1 MNKVICDVCGTSYPE
16 TATQCPICGC
26 VRPADA
32 AVVAD
37 DGASSRAAGT
47 YQYVKGGRFSKSN
60 VRKRNA
66 GKQAPVRNSTDKPVK
81 KSGKNGKD
89 TANKGLIITIFVL
102 LLAILLVVGYIII
115 KFFIPTNPVNEASEL
130 TPPAVEYEA
139 EPSTDPEIICEGIE
153 LDTSEVYLYEIGE
166 QLVLN
171 AVLTPA
177 DTTEDLLFATSDE
190 AVATVDEAGNITA
203 INYGEAMITVSCGST
218 VAECVVTVA
227 EPLVIDI
234 DNIIFENAGT
244 AHAIYSGELPLD
256 EITWTSDNEQVAVV
270 ADGVVTAV
278 GEGTAVV
285 QGTYKGQTVLCSV
298 SCEFNAE
305 SDTNTETVAG
315 TAPGPYT
322 LKNIIGVSST
332 DVSLSVGESFILALL
347 DANGEEISDVTWSIE
362 NGSCCVVNDGTVK
375 AVASGSAEVVASYNG
390 ETFRCLVRVY

>member
-32 AVVAD
+32 AVVVD
-37 DGASSRAAGT
+37 DGASPRTAGT

-66 GKQAPVRNSTDKPVK
+66 GKQAPVHNSTQKPVK
-81 KSGKNGKD
+81 KAGKNSKD
-89 TANKGLIITIFVL
+89 SANKGLIITIFLL

-115 KFFIPTNPVNEASEL
+115 KFFIPTKAGNEAAEQ

-139 EPSTDPEIICEGIE
+139 EPATDPEIICEGIE
-153 LDTSEVYLYEIGE
+153 LDSSEVYLYEIGE
-166 QLVLN
+166 QLVLS

-177 DTTEDLLFATSDE
+177 DTTDDLIFATSDE
-190 AVATVDEAGNITA
+190 TVATVDTTGNITA
-203 INYGEAMITVSCGST
+203 INYGEAVITVSCGD
-218 VAECVVTVA
+218 VAAECIVTVA
-227 EPLVIDI
+227 EPFVLDI
-234 DNIIFENAGT
+234 ENVIFENAGT
-244 AHAIYSGELPLD
+244 AHAIYSGELPLN

-270 ADGVVTAV
+270 DDGVVTAV
-278 GEGTAVV
+278 GEGTAVI

-298 SCEFNAE
+298 SCEFTSE

-315 TAPGPYT
+315 AAPGPYT
-322 LKNIIGVSST
+322 LKNIIGVSNT

-347 DANGEEISDVTWSIE
+347 DANGEEISDVTWSVE
-362 NGSCCVVNDGTVK
+362 NGSCCVVSDGTVK
-375 AVASGSAEVVASYNG
+375 AVASGSAEVVATYNG